1 MKRHQVSLNVCS
13 GRPGGDAIHAFVAG
27 APWQVAALLPHLNQL
42 NAMRGTGYY
51 YVDFHSGSVVDCEQV
66 EVDLA
71 SNWVAGRTTQWELG
85 PRLAHP
91 SLGYHCTPVVC
102 LYDSPRA
109 TSRLVEQACKGGRH
123 ALGYLVV
130 SQRQS
135 LRFGL
140 QFAVAPDDVA
150 AQSELH
156 ALLGSLAMLGDRHGV
171 EAVFGNRP
179 GETEVESDLAL
190 FQEFALH
197 LERNATSVLD
207 QGKTA
212 TPAIQRVL
220 GGRVTTVTKPE
231 SLVGSLTSTM
241 ALTSPTALLENAA

>member
-1 MKRHQVSLNVCS
+1 M
-13 GRPGGDAIHAFVAG
+13 
-27 APWQVAALLPHLNQL
+27 
-42 NAMRGTGYY
+42 
-51 YVDFHSGSVVDCEQV
+51 
-66 EVDLA
+66 
-71 SNWVAGRTTQWELG
+71 
-85 PRLAHP
+85 
-91 SLGYHCTPVVC
+91 
-102 LYDSPRA
+102 
-109 TSRLVEQACKGGRH
+109 
-123 ALGYLVV
+123 V